1 MHTAESEFLKFMI
14 EYEYMGE
21 IEIIFENTLALLS
34 GAQMGLHHENRKSR
48 DTLPHEKGH
57 DGCRKSFILGWNT
70 RLKEQG
76 PIDLCFIGPNLT

>member
-14 EYEYMGE
+14 EYENMGA

-48 DTLPHEKGH
+48 VTLPH
-57 DGCRKSFILGWNT
+57 
-70 RLKEQG
+70 
-76 PIDLCFIGPNLT
+76 

>member
-1 MHTAESEFLKFMI
+1 MKEKIWSKIGDSLSLKYLLHCVMHTAESEFLKFMI

-48 DTLPHEKGH
+48 VTLPH
-57 DGCRKSFILGWNT
+57 
-70 RLKEQG
+70 
-76 PIDLCFIGPNLT
+76 

>member
-1 MHTAESEFLKFMI
+1 MKEKIWSKIGDSLSLKYLLRCVMHTAESEFLKFMI

-48 DTLPHEKGH
+48 DTLPH
-57 DGCRKSFILGWNT
+57 
-70 RLKEQG
+70 
-76 PIDLCFIGPNLT
+76 

>member
-48 DTLPHEKGH
+48 HTLPH
-57 DGCRKSFILGWNT
+57 
-70 RLKEQG
+70 
-76 PIDLCFIGPNLT
+76 

>member
-14 EYEYMGE
+14 EYENMGE

-48 DTLPHEKGH
+48 DTLPH
-57 DGCRKSFILGWNT
+57 
-70 RLKEQG
+70 
-76 PIDLCFIGPNLT
+76 